1 MTQEDRI
8 RYNKAITTIER
19 EIIER
24 PYDEN
29 PPNTAQLLAMH
40 IAVPAM
46 NAYAYDNG
54 KNLDRQV
61 AIIEYHLA
69 YPTAILFRDRH
80 TMKAMCLAV
89 TALKY
94 AIGAHKDDVR

>member
-8 RYNKAITTIER
+8 RYNKAISTIER
-19 EIIER
+19 EIIDR

-29 PPNTAQLLAMH
+29 IPNTAQVLAMH

-46 NAYAYDNG
+46 NAYAYDTG

-69 YPTAILFRDRH
+69 NPNALLFRDRH
-80 TMKAMCLAV
+80 TLEAMSMAV
-89 TALKY
+89 TAMKY
-94 AIGAHKDDVR
+94 AIGADKRED